1 MPEIPS
7 QDAVLFTG
15 AATTHSR
22 DTQTSQGLSS
32 PSGEDTHKHWGWE
45 GEGEDTDLG
54 VSQGTV

>member
-1 MPEIPS
+1 MPGIPS

-32 PSGEDTHKHWGWE
+32 PAGGGHAQTPG
-45 GEGEDTDLG
+45 GGEDTDLG
-54 VSQGTV
+54 VPQGTV